1 MYKKHV
7 FHQDATFHVLFV
19 KFWWS
24 ASWLLIILMFLIT
37 SCTDS
42 RQTIVAPT
50 NADFSGASIG
60 TISYPGLGMMMVVT
74 INVPGGVDG
83 EYCVL
88 WDGEKLGCATPV
100 ETPNQLRCLVPL
112 LPSGDQGLFKVHSV
126 GMGDAVFQFTC
137 RTVDPI
143 DKSSIPEMDCWAIH

>member
-1 MYKKHV
+1 MLKKQV
-7 FHQDATFHVLFV
+7 FQQDATFRALFV

-37 SCTDS
+37 SCTAS
-42 RQTIVAPT
+42 RQTVVPSY
-50 NADFSGASIG
+50 ADFSGASIED
-60 TISYPGLGMMMVVT
+60 ISYPELGMMMVIT

-88 WDGEKLGCATPV
+88 WDGEKLGCATSV

-112 LPSGDQGLFKVHSV
+112 PPLGDQALFKVHPV
-126 GMGDAVFQFTC
+126 GVRDAVFQFTC
-137 RTVDPI
+137 RAVDPS
-143 DKSSIPEMDCWAIH
+143 DNSSIPERDCWVIH

>member
-1 MYKKHV
+1 MLKKQV
-7 FHQDATFHVLFV
+7 FQQDATFQTLFV

-37 SCTDS
+37 SCTAS

-50 NADFSGASIG
+50 NADFSGASIKD
-60 TISYPGLGMMMVVT
+60 ISYPELGMMMIVT
-74 INVPGGVDG
+74 INVPSGVDG

-88 WDGEKLGCATPV
+88 WDGEKLGCATSV

-112 LPSGDQGLFKVHSV
+112 PPPGDQALFKVYPV
-126 GMGDAVFQFTC
+126 GVRDAVFQFTC

-143 DKSSIPEMDCWAIH
+143 DNSSIPERDCWAIR